1 MYFDDHP
8 PPHFHAEY
16 HGQDAMVGF
25 DGRIIEGG
33 IDSATARK
41 LIRQWTAI
49 RRRELEANWKRAIKL
64 QKLENIPPLE

>member
-1 MYFDDHP
+1 
-8 PPHFHAEY
+8 
-16 HGQDAMVGF
+16 MVGF